1 MVLQPCLVLLLLGVL
16 GGHNKTGDIAKQNN
30 RVDESSRY
38 FSPTLVNQ
46 SMFKVQKSTITYFI
60 DGLFDDINKGTQLRS
75 VRNQALSLFWQRGGT
90 YQYHYELYWYT
101 YR

>member
-1 MVLQPCLVLLLLGVL
+1 MVLQPCLFLLLLGVL

-60 DGLFDDINKGTQLRS
+60 YGLFDYMNMRMQHEVS
-75 VRNQALSLFWQRGGT
+75 S
-90 YQYHYELYWYT
+90 
-101 YR
+101 